1 MTGWRT
7 RRIGN
12 LGLDEGWLT
21 CMLYDIWTSTRRAIT
36 ATVGPQGAIYAFR
49 WDAGGHYRNN
59 SILLGHNAFGIDP
72 EPMRDFDD
80 AEKISEYGLVHSIL
94 WLQPEPPGQ

>member
-1 MTGWRT
+1 
-7 RRIGN
+7 
-12 LGLDEGWLT
+12 
-21 CMLYDIWTSTRRAIT
+21 
-36 ATVGPQGAIYAFR
+36 
-49 WDAGGHYRNN
+49 RNN